1 VLDAALIGIYTSQEI
16 NLVPSANQH
25 PSVLTLARRAAGLSA
40 GAKTKHRI
48 SENPLAPDQNRQ
60 PGLPKPALRR
70 NA

>member
-1 VLDAALIGIYTSQEI
+1 VLDAALIGMYTSQEI

-48 SENPLAPDQNRQ
+48 SENPLAP
-60 PGLPKPALRR
+60 
-70 NA
+70 